1 MAFVA
6 EFCFMSSAPRIQ
18 KLHPANRLRIAAAA
32 PREGRF
38 ARKPYRVREEPRP
51 ADITASISPQLLE
64 SRAQRAAAA
73 EAAEKVW
80 ENVFMPYR
88 ARILYPIA
96 TLGSAIFLPLA
107 IVDYFRGK
115 VAISALLLCLVA
127 MLLADAIALHRR
139 KAPPV
144 PFATL
149 LIPGC
154 AAVAFS
160 MATQGIYG
168 VLWSFPVVLLSFFV
182 LPRRLANALSVVLL
196 FAGMVLTWQPNE
208 VGTTI
213 RYGLALALSLVVI
226 NIMLGVLESLHAR
239 LLAQSL
245 TDPLTGAGN
254 RRQMDNSLAE
264 VIERNRRSFAP
275 AAALLIDIDHF
286 KRINDRHGHEA
297 GDEVLRSIVE
307 LVNDRRRKLD
317 QIFRQGGEE
326 FLLLLPDTRAGEA
339 MGVAENLRKA
349 IMREPI
355 LRDQPVTVS
364 IGVGELHPGETCKD
378 WMKRV
383 DEALYA
389 AKKDGRNRVAAAD
402 SVGAMSWVGPPMAA
416 GDRRA

>member
-1 MAFVA
+1 
-6 EFCFMSSAPRIQ
+6 MSSTPRIQ
-18 KLHPANRLRIAAAA
+18 KLHPANRLRIATEG
-32 PREGRF
+32 PRTARF
-38 ARKPYRVREEPRP
+38 ARAPYRVREEPRP
-51 ADITASISPQLLE
+51 ADITGSFSPKLLQ
-64 SRAQRAAAA
+64 SRAQRAAA
-73 EAAEKVW
+73 EAATEKMW
-80 ENVFMPYR
+80 ENVFTPYR
-88 ARILYPIA
+88 ARILHPIA
-96 TLGSAIFLPLA
+96 VIGSAIFLPLA
-107 IVDYFRGK
+107 VVDYFRGK

-127 MLLADAIALHRR
+127 MLLVDAIALHRK

-144 PFATL
+144 PFPML

-154 AAVAFS
+154 AAVTFS

-182 LPRRLANALSVVLL
+182 LPRRLANAVSVVLMT
-196 FAGMVLTWQPNE
+196 AGVGLTWQPYE
-208 VGTTI
+208 IGVTI

-226 NIMLGVLESLHAR
+226 NIMLSVLESLHAR
-239 LLAQSL
+239 LVAQSL

-254 RRQMDNSLAE
+254 RRAMDNGLAE
-264 VIERNRRSFAP
+264 VVERNRRSFAP
-275 AAALLIDIDHF
+275 ASALAIDIDYF
-286 KRINDRHGHEA
+286 KRINDRQGHEA

-364 IGVGELHPGETCKD
+364 IGVGELHPSETAKD
-378 WMKRV
+378 WMNRV
-383 DEALYA
+383 DAALYA
-389 AKKDGRNRVAAAD
+389 AKKGGRNRVVAAEPGHA
-402 SVGAMSWVGPPMAA
+402 STAA
-416 GDRRA
+416 PVHRPQPAVF

>member
-1 MAFVA
+1 
-6 EFCFMSSAPRIQ
+6 MSSTPRIQ
-18 KLHPANRLRIAAAA
+18 KLHPANRLRIAANGPRAA
-32 PREGRF
+32 RF
-38 ARKPYRVREEPRP
+38 ARAPYRVREEPP
-51 ADITASISPQLLE
+51 ADITTSISPKLLE
-64 SRAQRAAAA
+64 SRAQREAA
-73 EAAEKVW
+73 EAAAEKMW
-80 ENVFMPYR
+80 ENVFTPYR

-96 TLGSAIFLPLA
+96 VIGSAIFLPLA
-107 IVDYFRGK
+107 VVDYFRGK

-127 MLLADAIALHRR
+127 MLVVDAIALHR
-139 KAPPV
+139 KKSPPL
-144 PFATL
+144 PFPML

-154 AAVAFS
+154 AAVTFS

-182 LPRRLANALSVVLL
+182 LPRRLANVVSVVLL
-196 FAGMVLTWQPNE
+196 TAGMGLTWQPYE

-213 RYGLALALSLVVI
+213 RYGLSLALSLVVI
-226 NIMLGVLESLHAR
+226 NIMLSVLESLHAR

-254 RRQMDNSLAE
+254 RRQMDASLAE
-264 VIERNRRSFAP
+264 VVERNRRSFAP
-275 AAALLIDIDHF
+275 ASALIIDIDYF

-297 GDEVLRSIVE
+297 GDEVLRSIVK

-364 IGVGELHPGETCKD
+364 IGVGELHPGESSTD

-389 AKKDGRNRVAAAD
+389 AKKGGRNRVAAAEAL
-402 SVGAMSWVGPPMAA
+402 GAVSWVSPPMAA
-416 GDRRA
+416 RAAQG

>member
-1 MAFVA
+1 
-6 EFCFMSSAPRIQ
+6 MSSAPRIQ

-32 PREGRF
+32 PREARF
-38 ARKPYRVREEPRP
+38 ARAPYRVREEPRP
-51 ADITASISPQLLE
+51 ADLTASISPQLLE
-64 SRAQRAAAA
+64 TRAQRASSD
-73 EAAEKVW
+73 EAAEKLW

-96 TLGSAIFLPLA
+96 VLGSAIFLPLA
-107 IVDYFRGK
+107 VVNYFLGK
-115 VAISALLLCLVA
+115 IAISALLLCLVA
-127 MLLADAIALHRR
+127 MLVVDAIALQRK

-144 PFATL
+144 PFAMM

-154 AAVAFS
+154 AAVTLS

-182 LPRRLANALSVVLL
+182 LPRRLANVLSIALLAAGVALALQSQEFGTTVRYALSLALSV
-196 FAGMVLTWQPNE
+196 
-208 VGTTI
+208 
-213 RYGLALALSLVVI
+213 VVI

-245 TDPLTGAGN
+245 TDALTGAGN
-254 RRQMDNSLAE
+254 RRHMDNSLAE
-264 VIERNRRSFAP
+264 VVERNRRSFAP
-275 AAALLIDIDHF
+275 ASALLIDIDHF

-297 GDEVLRSIVE
+297 GDEVLRTIVD

-326 FLLLLPDTRAGEA
+326 FLLLLPDTRAAEA

-364 IGVGELHPGETCKD
+364 IGVGELHPGEKCKD

-383 DEALYA
+383 DEALYE
-389 AKKDGRNRVAAAD
+389 AKKGGRNRVVAAESAH
-402 SVGAMSWVGPPMAA
+402 AA
-416 GDRRA
+416 RSGRCVVLGG

>member
-1 MAFVA
+1 
-6 EFCFMSSAPRIQ
+6 MSSTPRIQ
-18 KLHPANRLRIAAAA
+18 KLHPANRLRIATEG
-32 PREGRF
+32 PRTARF
-38 ARKPYRVREEPRP
+38 ARAPYRVREEPRP
-51 ADITASISPQLLE
+51 ADITGSFSPKLLQ
-64 SRAQRAAAA
+64 SRAQRAAA
-73 EAAEKVW
+73 EAATEKMW
-80 ENVFMPYR
+80 ENVFTPYR
-88 ARILYPIA
+88 ARILHPIA
-96 TLGSAIFLPLA
+96 VIGSAIFLPLA
-107 IVDYFRGK
+107 VVDYFRGK

-127 MLLADAIALHRR
+127 MLLVDAIALHRK

-144 PFATL
+144 PFPML

-154 AAVAFS
+154 AAVTFS

-182 LPRRLANALSVVLL
+182 LPRRLANAVSVVLMT
-196 FAGMVLTWQPNE
+196 AGVGLTWQPYE
-208 VGTTI
+208 IGVTI

-226 NIMLGVLESLHAR
+226 NIMLSVLESLHAR
-239 LLAQSL
+239 LVAQSL

-254 RRQMDNSLAE
+254 RRAMDNGLAE
-264 VIERNRRSFAP
+264 VVERNRRSFAP
-275 AAALLIDIDHF
+275 ASALAIDIDYF

-364 IGVGELHPGETCKD
+364 IGVGELHPSETAKD
-378 WMKRV
+378 WMNRV
-383 DEALYA
+383 DAALYA
-389 AKKDGRNRVAAAD
+389 AKKGGRNRVVAAEPGHA
-402 SVGAMSWVGPPMAA
+402 STAA
-416 GDRRA
+416 PVHRPQPAVF

>member
-1 MAFVA
+1 
-6 EFCFMSSAPRIQ
+6 MSSTPRIQ
-18 KLHPANRLRIAAAA
+18 KLHPANRLRIATA
-32 PREGRF
+32 PRAARF
-38 ARKPYRVREEPRP
+38 ARAPYRVREEPRP
-51 ADITASISPQLLE
+51 ADLTASIAPQLLE

-73 EAAEKVW
+73 EAAEKLW
-80 ENVFMPYR
+80 ENVFTPYR

-96 TLGSAIFLPLA
+96 VLGSAIFLPLA
-107 IVDYFRGK
+107 VVDYFRGK

-127 MLLADAIALHRR
+127 MLVVDAIALHRR
-139 KAPPV
+139 KSPPV
-144 PFATL
+144 PFAML
-149 LIPGC
+149 LVPGC

-168 VLWSFPVVLLSFFV
+168 VLWSFPIVLLSFFV
-182 LPRRLANALSVVLL
+182 LPRRLANALSGVLL
-196 FAGMVLTWQPNE
+196 AAGMVVTLQPHDA
-208 VGTTI
+208 GTTV

-239 LLAQSL
+239 LVAQSL
-245 TDPLTGAGN
+245 TDALTGAGN
-254 RRQMDNSLAE
+254 RRQLDNSLAE
-264 VIERNRRSFAP
+264 VVERNRRSFAP
-275 AAALLIDIDHF
+275 ASALLIDIDHF
-286 KRINDRHGHEA
+286 KRINDRHGHDA
-297 GDEVLRSIVE
+297 GDEVLRSIVD

-326 FLLLLPDTRAGEA
+326 FLLLLPDTRASEA

-364 IGVGELHPGETCKD
+364 IGVGELHPGESARD

-389 AKKDGRNRVAAAD
+389 AKKGGRNRVVAAESARAV
-402 SVGAMSWVGPPMAA
+402 SPVTPMP
-416 GDRRA
+416 RRQPAVS